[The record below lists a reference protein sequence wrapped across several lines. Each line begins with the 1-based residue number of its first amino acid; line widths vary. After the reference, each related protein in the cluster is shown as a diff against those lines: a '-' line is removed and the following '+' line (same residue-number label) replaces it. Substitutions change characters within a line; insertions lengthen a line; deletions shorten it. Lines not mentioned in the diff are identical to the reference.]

1 MTSSFATFAT
11 NHARLVSSMQLLN
24 AQLSQQKELS
34 SHMTRISKDI
44 VSEMRLLSLV
54 RSKLIHAKSLTA
66 DKLIESQA
74 LKGLRISSL
83 EYCPGALT
91 SNMVNQYGFFV
102 EFLRRNPDVFAE
114 LLFSFAVNNPKKLG
128 RLAYSCLLTVC
139 QQGWCREEDITI
151 VKTLNHIIDIQFGS
165 NRATS
170 VQSSGVFIQ
179 PYQPRKLKLPCTSV
193 DVAVNLFQPSIEF
206 TTAYLFNGASMAYL
220 QSSLAPIIVKIQSLS
235 SLYNVRS
242 EFDTVLKN
250 EEEYTLGLLEYWT
263 EIVKFAKMVLS
274 SLITCMDLLPPGVF
288 ELFKHLR
295 SKDIDTYFFFF
306 ESFINRALDNPAVL
320 GLLPWNP
327 SHADWNPSHD
337 IADVF
342 RTSRPHN
349 LASKSFL
356 SLSRFL
362 VIVPEFK
369 DINVDVVLQAL
380 VERDGTHSPFMIS
393 EADLLATSPSFPK
406 ELLVTVKDLFLLHSA
421 CYGDHRVVSEK
432 MSNIIKSL
440 GEKPDLTKKMKDE
453 HFRIVITR
461 PAKKGTVISRAP
473 SLFDGLADAANAKSQ
488 SDAYM
493 ERFCDVIAVM
503 PASTAVGSSVGEVI
517 ERYQQISHLF
527 VNAKSWAQAEA
538 VLWYA
543 RKIIASEEELIGRMT
558 GVIESRETRTL
569 EATDRTASLKAQFEH
584 MSSALDVARSIR
596 ENLQS
601 HMSLR
606 IAESF
611 VRETMGEAF
620 KDAFSIGHNF
630 VTNVELFQ
638 KTTDA
643 FMTKARSLVASR
655 IPAENVSQICRVI
668 FYKLTS
674 HVTFTRYMNVRKNV
688 DRGMAIKGDT
698 STEEVWKRS
707 VIISKIIDTYR
718 DRIIQELESDQPDT
732 FVTKKQYLERASD
745 LLGHIRGNSGISV
758 ILYYVLSCINVV
770 QTTCNNCRE
779 LNFDGCLLWVLVT
792 TRARHI
798 FGISH
803 FLQHFVL
810 NRRSFLDTILDKDE
824 ISLLGV
830 FPSAIMIL
838 LKLCNKYDKRVV
850 TQWAFVT
857 SDEF

>member
-1 MTSSFATFAT
+1 MTSNFPAFAA
-11 NHARLVSSMQLLN
+11 NHARLVSSMQLLS

-34 SHMTRISKDI
+34 NHMTRISKDI

-54 RSKLIHAKSLTA
+54 RSKLIHAKNLTA
-66 DKLIESQA
+66 EKIIESQA
-74 LKGLRISSL
+74 LKGLRISNL
-83 EYCPGALT
+83 EYCPNALT
-91 SNMVNQYGFFV
+91 SMMVNQYGFFV

-114 LLFSFAVNNPKKLG
+114 LLFSFAINNPRKLG
-128 RLAYSCLLTVC
+128 HLAYSCLLTVG
-139 QQGWCREEDITI
+139 QQGWCREEDMTI
-151 VKTLNHIIDIQFGS
+151 VKTLNSMIDIQFGS

-170 VQSSGVFIQ
+170 VQSSGVFIR
-179 PYQPRKLKLPCTSV
+179 PDQPRKLKLPCTSV
-193 DVAVNLFQPSIEF
+193 DVAVNLFQPCIEF

-220 QSSLAPIIVKIQSLS
+220 QSSLAPIIIKIQSLS

-242 EFDTVLKN
+242 EFDSVLKN
-250 EEEYTLGLLEYWT
+250 DEGEYTLGLLEYWT
-263 EIVKFAKMVLS
+263 EIVKFAKEVQN
-274 SLITCMDLLPPGVF
+274 SLVACMDLLPPGVF
-288 ELFKHLR
+288 ALFKHLR
-295 SKDIDTYFFFF
+295 AKDIDAYFFFF

-320 GLLPWNP
+320 GLVPWNP
-327 SHADWNPSHD
+327 SHTDWNPSHD

-369 DINVDVVLQAL
+369 EINVDVVLQAL

-393 EADLLATSPSFPK
+393 EEDLLATSPSFPK
-406 ELLVTVKDLFLLHSA
+406 ELLVTVKDLFLLHTA
-421 CYGDHRVVSEK
+421 CYCDHRIVNQRLDEILK
-432 MSNIIKSL
+432 GL
-440 GEKPDLTKKMKDE
+440 GGKPDLSKPMKDE

-461 PAKKGTVISRAP
+461 PAKKQAIATRTP
-473 SLFDGLADAANAKSQ
+473 SLFNMTDIDAKAGD
-488 SDAYM
+488 DAYM
-493 ERFCDVIAVM
+493 ERLCDVIAVM
-503 PASTAVGSSVGEVI
+503 PPATAVGSSVSEVI
-517 ERYQQISHLF
+517 ERYQQVSHLF
-527 VNAKSWAQAEA
+527 VNAKSWAQADA
-538 VLWYA
+538 ALWYA
-543 RKIIASEEELIGRMT
+543 GKIIESEEQLVERMAK
-558 GVIESRETRTL
+558 VIDARETRTL
-569 EATDRTASLKAQFEH
+569 AATDRTASLKAQFEH
-584 MSSALDVARSIR
+584 MSWALDVARSIR

-606 IAESF
+606 IAEAF

-638 KTTDA
+638 KTTDS
-643 FMTKARSLVASR
+643 FMTKARSLCASR

-688 DRGMAIKGDT
+688 DMVMAIKGDT

-707 VIISKIIDTYR
+707 VIISNIIKTYR
-718 DRIIQELESDQPDT
+718 DRIIQDLEADQPAT
-732 FVTKKQYLERASD
+732 FVTKKRYLQRASD
-745 LLGHIRGNSGISV
+745 LLGHIRDNSGISV
-758 ILYYVLSCINVV
+758 ILYYVLECIHVV
-770 QTTCNNCRE
+770 QTTCNNCRD

-792 TRARHI
+792 TKASHI
-798 FGISH
+798 LGISH

-810 NRRSFLDTILDKDE
+810 NRRSFLDTILDKDA

-857 SDEF
+857 SDEFE